1 MTDYFQTFLLEYLEA
16 AELISVLLNILI
28 SILGVFP
35 SAPLTFVN
43 VKLFGFWN
51 GFLLSFIGE
60 VLGVALSF
68 WLYRKGFRTLV
79 HTKTPSHSKW
89 LKLLHL
95 QGKESFLL
103 ILSLRLLPFVPSGL
117 ITFFSAVGRSS
128 FVVFIFA
135 SALGKIPALF
145 IEVYSVY
152 HIAQESLQ
160 GKVILLVLSIT
171 LLFYISKKWKKKA

>member
-1 MTDYFQTFLLEYLEA
+1 MTDYLQTFLLEHLEA
-16 AELISVLLNILI
+16 AEFISILLNILI
-28 SILGVFP
+28 SITGVFP

-60 VLGVALSF
+60 VLGAALSF

-79 HTKTPSHSKW
+79 HTPSHSKS
-89 LKLLHL
+89 LKLLRV
-95 QGKESFLL
+95 QGKESFIL

-117 ITFFSAVGRSS
+117 ITFFSAVGKGS
-128 FVVFIFA
+128 FAVFISA

-152 HIAQESLQ
+152 HISQGSMQ
-160 GKVILLVLSIT
+160 GKIILMVLSII